1 MQSKKRVMNET
12 QQYDDI
18 IHLPHHVSTV
28 HTHMSLHDRA
38 AQFLP
43 FAALTGYED
52 AIKET
57 GRLTQER
64 ITLSESEIEILN
76 ERLRILAK
84 KSDSH
89 PKMSVTYFVP
99 DEKKAGGAYETAEG
113 YVKRIDEYR
122 RVLVMTDGLQIAM
135 EDIIE
140 LDGEIFSDI
149 Q

>member
-1 MQSKKRVMNET
+1 MNEANSNP
-12 QQYDDI
+12 YNDI
-18 IHLPHHVSTV
+18 IDLPHHVSTV

-43 FAALTGYED
+43 FAALTGYDD

-64 ITLSESEIEILN
+64 ISLSENEIESLN
-76 ERLRILAK
+76 ERLHIL
-84 KSDSH
+84 SQEQNSH
-89 PKMSVTYFVP
+89 PKISVTYFVP

-113 YVKRIDEYR
+113 CVKCIDEYR
-122 RVLVMTDGLQIAM
+122 GVLVMTDGRQILM
-135 EDIIE
+135 EDMIE

-149 Q
+149 L

>member
-1 MQSKKRVMNET
+1 MNET

-18 IHLPHHVSTV
+18 INLPHHISTV

-57 GRLTQER
+57 GRLTKER
-64 ITLSESEIEILN
+64 ISLSESEIESLN
-76 ERLRILAK
+76 ERLHII
-84 KSDSH
+84 SEEQGSH
-89 PKMSVTYFVP
+89 PKISVTYFVP
-99 DEKKAGGAYETAEG
+99 DEKKDGGAYETAEG
-113 YVKRIDEYR
+113 FVRRIDEYR
-122 RVLVMTDGLQIAM
+122 HVLIMTDGRQISM

-149 Q
+149 L